1 MIHIQCMEIFAAILL
16 LIIGELIQAESK
28 VLCHFLCRYHSIYQY
43 LLLIL
48 LCMKLSHC
56 PDYCNEN
63 KILKTH
69 HILYLSQ

>member
-1 MIHIQCMEIFAAILL
+1 MEIFAAILL

-28 VLCHFLCRYHSIYQY
+28 VLCHFLCGYQSIYQY

-48 LCMKLSHC
+48 LCMKVKLSHC

-63 KILKTH
+63 
-69 HILYLSQ
+69 